1 MDLLEYQAKELFRQQ
16 GIPVLPSQ
24 RIDRPT
30 DLKGLN
36 IPFPVVLKSQ
46 VYTSA
51 RGKMGGIRFVENT
64 IDAIAAAQAIFH
76 LPILGKYPKVLLA
89 EAKYHP
95 EREFYLSVAL
105 DGASRRPVLLG
116 SQFGGVEVEANLG
129 EIARVVVDQEFS
141 GFYARRLALK
151 MGLEGKLL
159 SAVTHIV
166 EKMYRLFA
174 ERDLDLVEI
183 NPLAVSANQ
192 ELMALDGKIVVNDA
206 AIGRQ
211 PELAALVST
220 IPDQAAPHALACSL
234 NLVEREGNI
243 GLLCNG
249 AGLTLATL
257 DLLQKSKGRA
267 ANFVDLGGDYRH
279 CCPPN
284 VLQERLK
291 QALELI
297 TQEKSVKVVLVNIL
311 GGVASCLQVAEAIAG
326 FLKWQSGQQVPLV
339 VRLAGE
345 QFHSARELLA
355 AMDVPVFESMDEAI
369 LETVKRTAA
378 PVVAPKAHPAKPA
391 NQAASSSSEKH
402 TGHSARSSS
411 DDAPF
416 VLASA

>member
-30 DLKGLN
+30 ELKGLT

-76 LPILGKYPKVLLA
+76 LPIMGKYPKVLLA
-89 EAKYHP
+89 EAKYNA
-95 EREFYLSVAL
+95 EREFYIAVAL
-105 DGASRRPVLLG
+105 DSATRRPVLLG
-116 SQFGGVEVEANLG
+116 SQFGGVEVEAKLSK
-129 EIARVVVDQEFS
+129 ISQVVVTQEFS
-141 GFYARRLALK
+141 PYYARRLALK

-159 SAVTHIV
+159 SAVTDIV
-166 EKMYRLFA
+166 EKMYRLFT

-183 NPLAVSANQ
+183 NPLAVSSNQ

-211 PELAALVST
+211 PELASLVAT
-220 IPDQAAPHALACSL
+220 IPDQAVPHALTCSI

-243 GLLCNG
+243 GVLCNG
-249 AGLTLATL
+249 AGLTMATL
-257 DLLQKSKGRA
+257 DLLQKSKGKA

-279 CCPPN
+279 CCPPS
-284 VLQERLK
+284 VLQDRLK
-291 QALELI
+291 QAFDLI

-326 FLKWQSGQQVPLV
+326 FLKWQSGQQVPFV
-339 VRLAGE
+339 VRLAGD
-345 QFHSARELLA
+345 QFHSARGLLA
-355 AMDVPVFESMDEAI
+355 AMDVPVFESIDEAV
-369 LETVKRTAA
+369 LEAVKRSAA
-378 PVVAPKAHPAKPA
+378 PATQSVSPPHGASQPA
-391 NQAASSSSEKH
+391 Q
-402 TGHSARSSS
+402 TGNS
-411 DDAPF
+411 PLI
-416 VLASA
+416 LASA